1 MAVSGGKDSLS
12 LWHILAEMGYQ
23 VDGFH
28 LDLGL
33 GDYSR
38 RSWEKVESF
47 AGRAGLR
54 LIITEAGQETGLN
67 VAELAAKRKTCSV
80 CGQIKRYIFNRT
92 AWQRGYL
99 ALATGHNLDDEA
111 ARLLGN
117 TLKCKTD
124 FLARQRPVLP
134 AHRERL
140 VRRVK
145 PLFRLTEKEV
155 AAYAFLLGIDYLA
168 EECPHA
174 SGATSLVYKRAIN
187 LLEEASPGSASQ
199 LYLGFI
205 QRAGSLFEDEA
216 KALLS
221 SCQQCGQLTPAEVC
235 SYCRLIGRAS

>member
-1 MAVSGGKDSLS
+1 M
-12 LWHILAEMGYQ
+12 
-23 VDGFH
+23 
-28 LDLGL
+28 
-33 GDYSR
+33 
-38 RSWEKVESF
+38 
-47 AGRAGLR
+47 
-54 LIITEAGQETGLN
+54 
-67 VAELAAKRKTCSV
+67 
-80 CGQIKRYIFNRT
+80 
-92 AWQRGYL
+92 
-99 ALATGHNLDDEA
+99 
-111 ARLLGN
+111 
-117 TLKCKTD
+117 
-124 FLARQRPVLP
+124 
-134 AHRERL
+134 
-140 VRRVK
+140 K

-199 LYLGFI
+199 FYLGFI